1 MHLIVCVDD
10 RMGMTF
16 GGRRQSRDRVLC
28 EDVLGDVRQRGAQL
42 YLSPYSVPLFDGM
55 GAERLLCVCES
66 YLTDAGETDFC
77 FCEREAIASHAHR
90 VSAVTVYRWNRHYPS
105 DRKLDLDLSAYTLR
119 ETTEFAGSSHDMI
132 TKEVYVK

>member
-1 MHLIVCVDD
+1 MLI
-10 RMGMTF
+10 
-16 GGRRQSRDRVLC
+16 
-28 EDVLGDVRQRGAQL
+28 QRIF
-42 YLSPYSVPLFDGM
+42 SDICYSDIQYSLVYRSSQHACP
-55 GAERLLCVCES
+55 ERLKHFRKNCKYVDLHA
-66 YLTDAGETDFC
+66 LLPGETDFC
-77 FCEREAIASHAHR
+77 FCEREAIAPHTHK